1 MKIDEGVNGKIHA
14 KVRQMCNSKAIFVTL
29 SIPPFYCPVFTSLPQ
44 SSNMI
49 ASSSIE
55 YGLMWLPGDL
65 SASLFR
71 SNLLFSPRPQNVI
84 EIDGMV
90 ADFGQF
96 SCR

>member
-1 MKIDEGVNGKIHA
+1 MKIDEGVNGKIHG
-14 KVRQMCNSKAIFVTL
+14 KLRQMCNSKATFL
-29 SIPPFYCPVFTSLPQ
+29 SWNPPFYCPVFTSLPQ